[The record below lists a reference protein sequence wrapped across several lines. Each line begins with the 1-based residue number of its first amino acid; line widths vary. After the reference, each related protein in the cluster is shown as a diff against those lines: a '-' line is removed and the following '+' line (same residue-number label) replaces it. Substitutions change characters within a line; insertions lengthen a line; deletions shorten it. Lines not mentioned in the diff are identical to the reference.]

1 MPSENRMRT
10 LTKTLA
16 GIALALTCAGAN
28 AAPKDELHEA
38 FARFLKAHSFRATV
52 TDVKKGTQ
60 MSSMEFVAPDRYR
73 MKTST
78 GQQNL
83 IIGDD
88 MYMEMNGKLTKL
100 PVPGVGQMT
109 AQFRSER
116 FLHDVEG
123 DIVVKA
129 LPDESV
135 DGEPSKVYAY
145 SVTKPMKSDAK
156 AWVSQKSGLVIQIE
170 SSGSFMGRASTT
182 RVHYSDFDDAAIRID
197 PPN

>member
-1 MPSENRMRT
+1 MRA

-16 GIALALTCAGAN
+16 GLVLALTCAAAN

-38 FARFLKAHSFRATV
+38 FGKFLKAHSFRATV
-52 TDVKKGTQ
+52 TDMKNGTEV
-60 MSSMEFVAPDRYR
+60 SSMEFVAPDRYR
-73 MKTST
+73 MKRSA

-109 AQFRSER
+109 QQFRSER

-123 DIVVKA
+123 DMAVTA
-129 LPDESV
+129 LPDDSV
-135 DGEPSKVYAY
+135 DGEPAKVYGYAL
-145 SVTKPMKSDAK
+145 TKPVKSDAK
-156 AWVSQKSGLVIQIE
+156 AWVSKKSGLVIQIE
-170 SSGSFMGRASTT
+170 STGSFMGHTSTT
-182 RVHYSDFDDAAIRID
+182 RVRYSNFDDASIKID
-197 PPN
+197 EPN

>member
-1 MPSENRMRT
+1 MRT
-10 LTKTLA
+10 PTKTLA
-16 GIALALTCAGAN
+16 GLFLALACTIAN
-28 AAPKDELHEA
+28 ATPKDELHEA
-38 FARFLKAHSFRATV
+38 FSKFLKAHSFRATV
-52 TDVKKGTQ
+52 TDMKKGQ
-60 MSSMEFVAPDRYR
+60 EVSSMEFVAPDRYR
-73 MKTST
+73 MKNST

-109 AQFRSER
+109 AQFRNER

-123 DIVVKA
+123 DMAVQA
-129 LPDESV
+129 LGDETI
-135 DGEPSKVYAY
+135 DGEPARVYAY

-170 SSGSFMGRASTT
+170 STGSFMGHSSTT
-182 RVHYSDFDDAAIRID
+182 RVHYSNFDDPSIAIAA
-197 PPN
+197 PH